1 MLRPLLLILALL
13 APGAALAQMDL
24 SLGGVATDGSAPVEV
39 TAASLTVDQDTG
51 RAVFSGDVLVVQ
63 GDIRIAAGEVEVIY
77 DTEGSAISRLLASGG
92 ITFATATEAA
102 EAASADYDL
111 ATGLLV
117 LTGEVL
123 LTQGNLALS
132 ADRMTVNLRDGTAQ
146 LDGRVRT
153 VFLPEGG

>member
-1 MLRPLLLILALL
+1 MLRPFLLTLALL
-13 APGAALAQMDL
+13 APVPVLAQMDL
-24 SLGGVATDGSAPVEV
+24 SLGGVTSDGSTPVEV
-39 TAASLTVDQDTG
+39 TAESLTVDQDTG

-63 GDIRIAAGEVEVIY
+63 GDIRIAAGTVEVVY

-102 EAASADYDL
+102 EATSADYDL

-123 LTQGNLALS
+123 LTQGNMALS
-132 ADRMTVNLRDGTAQ
+132 AERMTVNLRDGSAQ

>member
-13 APGAALAQMDL
+13 LPAAAQAQMDL

-39 TAASLTVDQDTG
+39 TAASLTVDQATG

-63 GDIRIAAGEVEVIY
+63 GDIRIAAGTVEVIY
-77 DTEGSAISRLLASGG
+77 DSESEAVSRLVASGG
-92 ITFATATEAA
+92 ITFATATDAA
-102 EAASADYDL
+102 EATDADYDL

-132 ADRMTVNLRDGTAQ
+132 AERMTVNLRDGTAQ

>member
-1 MLRPLLLILALL
+1 MLRPLLLTLALL
-13 APGAALAQMDL
+13 APVPALAQMDL
-24 SLGGVATDGSAPVEV
+24 SLGGVASDGTTPVEV
-39 TAASLTVDQDTG
+39 TAESLTVDQDTG

-63 GDIRIAAGEVEVIY
+63 GDIRMAAGEVEVIY
-77 DTEGSAISRLLASGG
+77 DTEGNAVSRLLATGG
-92 ITFATATEAA
+92 VTFATATDAA

-117 LTGEVL
+117 LTGQVL

-132 ADRMTVNLRDGTAQ
+132 AERMTVNLRDGSAQ

-153 VFLPEGG
+153 VFLPEGN

>member
-1 MLRPLLLILALL
+1 MLRPFLLTLALL
-13 APGAALAQMDL
+13 APVPVLAQMDL
-24 SLGGVATDGSAPVEV
+24 SLGGVTNDGSTPVEV
-39 TAASLTVDQDTG
+39 TAESLTVDQDTG

-63 GDIRIAAGEVEVIY
+63 GDIRIAAGTVEVIY

-102 EAASADYDL
+102 EATSADYDL

-123 LTQGNLALS
+123 LTQGNMALS
-132 ADRMTVNLRDGTAQ
+132 AERMTVNLRDGSAQ

>member
-1 MLRPLLLILALL
+1 MLRPFLLTLALL
-13 APGAALAQMDL
+13 APVPVLAQMDL
-24 SLGGVATDGSAPVEV
+24 SLGGVTSDGSTPVEV
-39 TAASLTVDQDTG
+39 TAESLTVDQDTG

-63 GDIRIAAGEVEVIY
+63 GDLRIAAGTVEGIY

-102 EAASADYDL
+102 EATSADYDL

-123 LTQGNLALS
+123 LTQGNMALS
-132 ADRMTVNLRDGTAQ
+132 AERMTVNLRDGSAQ